1 MEEVMV
7 CPDCNR
13 EHSDPGEAGL
23 GLRVRCIDCA
33 LDLELAFVATAL
45 GHVAVLPEERPAA

>member
-1 MEEVMV
+1 VEEVMV
-7 CPDCNR
+7 CPDCSR
-13 EHSDPGEAGL
+13 EHSDPGEASM

-45 GHVAVLPEERPAA
+45 VHVAVPATERPAA

>member
-13 EHSDPGEAGL
+13 EHSDPGEASL

-33 LDLELAFVATAL
+33 LDLELAFVATVL
-45 GHVAVLPEERPAA
+45 VHVAVSPAERPAA